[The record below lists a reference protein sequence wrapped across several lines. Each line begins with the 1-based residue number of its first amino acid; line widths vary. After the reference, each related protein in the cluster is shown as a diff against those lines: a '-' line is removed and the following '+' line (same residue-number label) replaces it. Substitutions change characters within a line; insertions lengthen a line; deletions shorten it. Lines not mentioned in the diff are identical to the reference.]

1 MQGSIQLSGLI
12 FYIGFWVL
20 GLYFGLV
27 LNDWSQALATLGIG
41 LVFDPFPQNI
51 SWNQRSRW
59 QRAVP
64 IIHLGVMAGILGWLI
79 SH

>member
-20 GLYFGLV
+20 GLYFGLL

-41 LVFDPFPQNI
+41 LVFDPFPQHI
-51 SWNQRSRW
+51 SWNQRSPW

-64 IIHLGVMAGILGWLI
+64 IIHLGIMAGILGWLM